1 MQFERN
7 VGLLV
12 NRLRTEDAY
21 RRHPEIADER
31 IERPL
36 VIVGLARTGT
46 TMLHRMMASD
56 PRWLALLWY
65 ESRNP
70 APFPDSEGA
79 AVDPRITDAEAEV
92 ATMLEG
98 SPDLIAAHPMD
109 AHAPDEEIML
119 VEHAFTSW
127 NPEAFCRVPS
137 YSAYLDTI
145 DLAPGYRYLL
155 RLLRSSSGR
164 SSGAARPRR
173 AGCSRRP
180 TTWARSTR
188 CSRRSPTRAIAMTH
202 RDPVQ
207 TVPSLASL
215 VRTLYVLGSDSVD
228 PLEIG
233 AHWSQR
239 WARALERAIA
249 ARAKREDRFLDVH
262 YAELVADPMAQVR
275 RIYAHAGLELT
286 AEAEARMRQW
296 AVENER
302 DRRPVHA
309 YTLEEFGYTQRGSAP
324 RLRGLLRAVSG
335 RADMNA
341 AHGERRH
348 PRCSRSRPRARV
360 ARLAESEQHATAGSA
375 PHARRGATR
384 AGAGSYRM
392 RARGVDGALGHRDAG
407 SAWNRRLP
415 SRSTRRDV
423 EGVPDRRPDVSAI
436 RRWYFV
442 SAHLTER
449 DSELASRRSWRRR
462 SAEAAEPETHGSETG
477 LMRSLVD
484 GTSSIVQPAIAH
496 RQLDSLVAAIA
507 RPLRAPK
514 RSPTPG
520 EFRSTRVI
528 SAEIATQR
536 RSSSFR

>member
-1 MQFERN
+1 LRSLREEARLNAVGRAMQFERN

-21 RRHPEIADER
+21 RRHPEIARER

-70 APFPDSEGA
+70 APFPDSDGV

-92 ATMLEG
+92 AMMLEG

-137 YSAYLDTI
+137 YSAHLDTI
-145 DLAPGYRYLL
+145 DLAPGYRYLV
-155 RLLRSSSGR
+155 RLLQFLQWQKRRRGETATRWVLKAPYHLGSLDALF
-164 SSGAARPRR
+164 AAFPD
-173 AGCSRRP
+173 
-180 TTWARSTR
+180 AR
-188 CSRRSPTRAIAMTH
+188 IAMTH

-228 PLEIG
+228 RLEIG
-233 AHWSQR
+233 AHWGRR

-249 ARAKREDRFLDVH
+249 ARARCEDRFLDI
-262 YAELVADPMAQVR
+262 YYDDLVADPMGEVR

-286 AEAEARMRQW
+286 SFAEAQMRRW

-309 YTLEEFGYTQRGSAP
+309 YTLEEFGYTQA
-324 RLRGLLRAVSG
+324 GL
-335 RADMNA
+335 
-341 AHGERRH
+341 
-348 PRCSRSRPRARV
+348 
-360 ARLAESEQHATAGSA
+360 
-375 PHARRGATR
+375 
-384 AGAGSYRM
+384 
-392 RARGVDGALGHRDAG
+392 
-407 SAWNRRLP
+407 
-415 SRSTRRDV
+415 RRDFAAYCA
-423 EGVPDRRPDVSAI
+423 R
-436 RRWYFV
+436 F
-442 SAHLTER
+442 
-449 DSELASRRSWRRR
+449 LAGR
-462 SAEAAEPETHGSETG
+462 
-477 LMRSLVD
+477 
-484 GTSSIVQPAIAH
+484 I
-496 RQLDSLVAAIA
+496 
-507 RPLRAPK
+507 
-514 RSPTPG
+514 
-520 EFRSTRVI
+520 
-528 SAEIATQR
+528 
-536 RSSSFR
+536 

>member
-1 MQFERN
+1 VSEAVAQPSLESDAIVAEARRRTGLHELGDPAFREPLEVLLRSLRDEARLNAVGVAMQFERN

-12 NRLRTEDAY
+12 NRLRTEEAY
-21 RRHPEIADER
+21 RRHPEIEAIR

-70 APFPDSEGA
+70 APFPDSEGV

-92 ATMLEG
+92 AAMLAG

-137 YSAYLDTI
+137 YSAHLDTI

-155 RLLRSSSGR
+155 RLLKFLQWQKQRRGETATRWVLKAPYHLGSID
-164 SSGAARPRR
+164 ALFAVLPDAR
-173 AGCSRRP
+173 
-180 TTWARSTR
+180 
-188 CSRRSPTRAIAMTH
+188 IAMTH

-207 TVPSLASL
+207 TVPSFASMI
-215 VRTLYVLGSDSVD
+215 RSLYVLGSDSVD
-228 PLEIG
+228 PLEIA

-249 ARAKREDRFLDVH
+249 SRAKREEAFLDVH
-262 YAELVADPMAQVR
+262 YGELVADPMAQVA

-286 AEAEARMRQW
+286 GDARARMQKW

-309 YTLEEFGYTQRGSAP
+309 YTLEEFGYTKE
-324 RLRGLLRAVSG
+324 GL
-335 RADMNA
+335 
-341 AHGERRH
+341 
-348 PRCSRSRPRARV
+348 
-360 ARLAESEQHATAGSA
+360 
-375 PHARRGATR
+375 
-384 AGAGSYRM
+384 
-392 RARGVDGALGHRDAG
+392 
-407 SAWNRRLP
+407 
-415 SRSTRRDV
+415 RRDF
-423 EGVPDRRPDVSAI
+423 AA
-436 RRWYFV
+436 YY
-442 SAHLTER
+442 ER
-449 DSELASRRSWRRR
+449 FLA
-462 SAEAAEPETHGSETG
+462 G
-477 LMRSLVD
+477 
-484 GTSSIVQPAIAH
+484 
-496 RQLDSLVAAIA
+496 
-507 RPLRAPK
+507 
-514 RSPTPG
+514 
-520 EFRSTRVI
+520 
-528 SAEIATQR
+528 
-536 RSSSFR
+536 